1 MYKNQEE
8 KEEYIEKLFSDKA
21 LFEWEVL
28 HISSHYDRVEVME
41 ILSDVLVT
49 DKLKYELNFL
59 YIKEYKDFK
68 FSQIINIIFH
78 EIANEWLS
86 FATNI
91 MYYSKKEAIETLQD
105 KKKVIFIHTL
115 SINYYK
121 KYRQQIFEKVSNTF
135 IELVSNAKNDKD
147 TNKLINKVLKSDMI
161 KNKQILS
168 MHTFSQL
175 YKRVKIAQ
183 DVKTAQVATTNTR
196 LIELKIRYESQNDE
210 KEKERLLRLFKKD
223 KLEFEKLKN
232 ESLDNFDSG
241 VSRLHDTMVHT
252 MMSMNH

>member
-1 MYKNQEE
+1 MYNEEE
-8 KEEYIEKLFSDKA
+8 KEEYIEKIFSDKA

-28 HISSHYDRVEVME
+28 HISSHYDRVEVMQ
-41 ILSDVLVT
+41 IISDVLVT

-59 YIKEYKDFK
+59 HIKEYKDFK
-68 FSQIINIIFH
+68 FSQIINLIFH

-91 MYYSKKEAIETLQD
+91 MYCSKEEAIEALQD
-105 KKKVIFIHTL
+105 KTRVIFIHSL

-121 KYRQQIFEKVSNTF
+121 KYRRQIFEKVSSTF

-147 TNKLINKVLKSDMI
+147 TNELINKVLKSDMI

-168 MHTFSQL
+168 MHNFSQL

-183 DVKTAQVATTNTR
+183 DVKNKQVSMANKK
-196 LIELKIRYESQNDE
+196 LIELKIKYESQNDE
-210 KEKERLLRLFKKD
+210 YEQEKLLKLFKKD
-223 KLEFEKLKN
+223 KCEFEKLQNK
-232 ESLDNFDSG
+232 SLDNFDSG
-241 VSRLHDTMVHT
+241 VSRLKDTMVHT
-252 MMSMNH
+252 MMSMSH